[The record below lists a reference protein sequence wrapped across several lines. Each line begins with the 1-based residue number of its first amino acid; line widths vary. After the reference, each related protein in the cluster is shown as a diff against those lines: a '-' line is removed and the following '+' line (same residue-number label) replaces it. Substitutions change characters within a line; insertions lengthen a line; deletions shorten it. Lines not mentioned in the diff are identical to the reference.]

1 MYYNRYVSQTLKGNT
16 MIKQNV
22 TVVKV
27 HDGNEKRPEE
37 VYIRALEDIQYN
49 GQTLVKAGMLGARVY
64 FSENAKQLGITP
76 ENLELQFENSWA
88 DHNSAIYVDSANT
101 ISLENT
107 LLIDS
112 SINDV
117 NLKHTKLRNTR
128 LQYLPNPEPT
138 SLQNAP
144 TFENLYMDDS
154 TITISNTPDLNPSQ
168 VVLKHIET
176 SGASIHIHDQSEN
189 AQIDIQHLNA
199 YDSYLDLATNKVNI
213 EYSTMNDSN
222 FTIGQADTFHMVDT
236 DIRNISCRSDSTKDK
251 SNVIHLSNAAIGNLQ
266 LHNNIEIDHSTIIA
280 SNKFPSI
287 IDNVDLKNIDIK
299 APNTKVDIINT
310 KLVEESPYELNTNK
324 QFSTHVEQTPYQPI
338 IIKDGVMFTSSPS
351 SPTIEKEVETYT
363 VPTNEE
369 IVELDI

>member
-1 MYYNRYVSQTLKGNT
+1 MYHKTLKGET
-16 MIKQNV
+16 MTKQNV
-22 TVVKV
+22 TILTVQDVN
-27 HDGNEKRPEE
+27 GKRPDEH
-37 VYIRALEDIQYN
+37 YLKSLEDISYK
-49 GQTLVKAGMLGARVY
+49 GKTFVKAGRLGARIY
-64 FSENAKQLGITP
+64 FSENAKRLGITP
-76 ENLELQFENSWA
+76 ENLNLQFENSWA
-88 DHNSAIYVDSANT
+88 DHNSAIYVDSSDT
-101 ISLENT
+101 ISLDNT

-117 NLKHTKLRNTR
+117 NLKHAKLRNTR

-138 SLQNAP
+138 NLQETP

-154 TITISNTPDLNPSQ
+154 TITISNTPTLESNQ
-168 VVLKHIET
+168 VVIKDIET
-176 SGASIHIHDQSEN
+176 SGASIHIHDQLEN
-189 AQIDIQHLNA
+189 AQIYIKSLNA
-199 YDSYLDLATNKVNI
+199 DDSYLDLATNKVEI

-222 FTIGQADTFHMVDT
+222 FTIGQSDTFYMVDT

-266 LHNNIEIDHSTIIA
+266 LHNNVEIDHSTIIA

-324 QFSTHVEQTPYQPI
+324 QFSTHIEQTPYQPI

-351 SPTIEKEVETYT
+351 SPTVEKEVETHT

-369 IVELDI
+369 IVELDM

>member
-1 MYYNRYVSQTLKGNT
+1 MYHKTLKGET
-16 MIKQNV
+16 MTKQNV
-22 TVVKV
+22 TILTVQDVN
-27 HDGNEKRPEE
+27 GKRPDEHYLKA
-37 VYIRALEDIQYN
+37 VEDIKHN
-49 GQTLVKAGMLGARVY
+49 GKVFAKAGRIGARIY
-64 FSENAKQLGITP
+64 FSENAKRLGITP
-76 ENLELQFENSWA
+76 ENLDLQFENSWA
-88 DHNSAIYVDSANT
+88 DHNSAIYVDSGDT
-101 ISLENT
+101 ISLDNT

-112 SINDV
+112 SINDIS
-117 NLKHTKLRNTR
+117 LKNAKLRNTR

-138 SLQNAP
+138 NLQKTP

-154 TITISNTPDLNPSQ
+154 TITISNTPDLQSDQ
-168 VVLKHIET
+168 VVFKDIET
-176 SGASIHIHDQSEN
+176 SGASIHIHDQLEN
-189 AQIDIQHLNA
+189 AQIYIKSLNA
-199 YDSYLDLATNKVNI
+199 DDSYLDLATNKVEI

-222 FTIGQADTFHMVDT
+222 FTIGQSDTFYMVDT

-266 LHNNIEIDHSTIIA
+266 LHNTVEIDHSTIIA

-351 SPTIEKEVETYT
+351 SPNIEKEVETYT
-363 VPTNEE
+363 VSANEE
-369 IVELDI
+369 IIELDM

>member
-1 MYYNRYVSQTLKGNT
+1 MYHKTLKGET
-16 MIKQNV
+16 MTKQNV
-22 TVVKV
+22 TILTVQ
-27 HDGNEKRPEE
+27 DANGKRPDEH
-37 VYIRALEDIQYN
+37 YLKSLEDISYK
-49 GQTLVKAGMLGARVY
+49 GETFVKAGRLGARIY

-76 ENLELQFENSWA
+76 ENLKLQFENSWA
-88 DHNSAIYVDSANT
+88 DHNSAIYVDSSNT
-101 ISLENT
+101 ISLDNT

-128 LQYLPNPEPT
+128 LQYLPNPEPK

-154 TITISNTPDLNPSQ
+154 TITISNTPDLNPNQ
-168 VVLKHIET
+168 VVLKNIET
-176 SGASIHIHDQSEN
+176 SGTSIHIHDQSEN

-222 FTIGQADTFHMVDT
+222 FTVGQTDTFHMVDT
-236 DIRNISCRSDSTKDK
+236 DMKNISCRSDSTKDTT
-251 SNVIHLSNAAIGNLQ
+251 NHVHLSDAVLGNLQ
-266 LHNNIEIDHSTIIA
+266 LHNTVNMEHSKVIA
-280 SNKFPSI
+280 SKKFPSI
-287 IDNVDLKNIDIK
+287 IDNVDLKNISIK
-299 APNTKVDIINT
+299 APDTKVDIINT
-310 KLVEESPYELNTNK
+310 KLIEESPYELNTNK

-338 IIKDGVMFTSSPS
+338 IIKDGVMFTSSP
-351 SPTIEKEVETYT
+351 TITQETEVENHT

-369 IVELDI
+369 IVELDM

>member
-1 MYYNRYVSQTLKGNT
+1 MYHKTLKGNT
-16 MIKQNV
+16 MTKQNV

-88 DHNSAIYVDSANT
+88 DHNSAIFVDSTNT

-154 TITISNTPDLNPSQ
+154 TITISNTPDLQSNQ
-168 VVLKHIET
+168 VVIKDIET
-176 SGASIHIHDQSEN
+176 SGASIHIHDQLEN
-189 AQIDIQHLNA
+189 AQIHIKSLNA
-199 YDSYLDLATNKVNI
+199 DDSYLDLATNKVEI

-222 FTIGQADTFHMVDT
+222 FTIGQVDTFHMVDT
-236 DIRNISCRSDSTKDK
+236 DMKNISCRSDSTKDTT
-251 SNVIHLSNAAIGNLQ
+251 NQVHLSNAVLGNLQ
-266 LHNNIEIDHSTIIA
+266 LHNTVNMEHSKIIA

-324 QFSTHVEQTPYQPI
+324 QFSTHIEQTPYQPI

-351 SPTIEKEVETYT
+351 SPTVEKEVETHT

-369 IVELDI
+369 IVELDM

>member
-1 MYYNRYVSQTLKGNT
+1 MYYNRYVSQTLKGNIMT
-16 MIKQNV
+16 KQNV

-37 VYIRALEDIQYN
+37 FYIRALEDIQYN
-49 GQTLVKAGMLGARVY
+49 GQTLVKAGMFGARIY
-64 FSENAKQLGITP
+64 FSENATRLGITP
-76 ENLELQFENSWA
+76 ENLKLQFENSWA
-88 DHNSAIYVDSANT
+88 DHNSAIYVDSTNT

-117 NLKHTKLRNTR
+117 NLKHTKLRNTQ

-154 TITISNTPDLNPSQ
+154 TITISNTPDLNPNQ
-168 VVLKHIET
+168 VVLKNIET
-176 SGASIHIHDQSEN
+176 SGTSIHIHDQSEN

-199 YDSYLDLATNKVNI
+199 YDSYLDLATNKVNV

-222 FTIGQADTFHMVDT
+222 FTVGQTDTFHMVDT
-236 DIRNISCRSDSTKDK
+236 DMKNISCRSDSTKDTT
-251 SNVIHLSNAAIGNLQ
+251 NHVHLSDAVLGNLQ
-266 LHNNIEIDHSTIIA
+266 LHNTVNMEHSKIIA
-280 SNKFPSI
+280 SEKFPSI
-287 IDNVDLKNIDIK
+287 IDNVDLKNISIK
-299 APNTKVDIINT
+299 APDTKVDIINT

-324 QFSTHVEQTPYQPI
+324 QFSTHVKQTPYQPI
-338 IIKDGVMFTSSPS
+338 IIKDGVMFTSSP
-351 SPTIEKEVETYT
+351 TIVHEKEMENHT

-369 IVELDI
+369 IVELDM